1 MNCMNCHTCLDGQRN
16 EQGWPTLATRMIL
29 CDLCGNKRCPRATNH
44 ELACTGSNEPGQA
57 GSVWENYKI

>member
-1 MNCMNCHTCLDGQRN
+1 MNCYTCLAGKRDERGQ
-16 EQGWPTLATRMIL
+16 PILASRMIL

-44 ELACTGSNEPGQA
+44 ELACTDSNEPGQA